1 MDMSTV
7 TLLATMMP
15 VEILLEKVESAI
27 SDYKINSTNETRD
40 ALVVALHMTLINV
53 MNDGKIENAEEMS
66 KRLSQME
73 NRQKLFEIPKN

>member
-1 MDMSTV
+1 MSTI

-15 VEILLEKVESAI
+15 IEILLEKVESAI
-27 SDYKINSTNETRD
+27 SDYKIDSTDANKT
-40 ALVVALHMTLINV
+40 ALVAALHMTLINV
-53 MNDGKIENAEEMS
+53 MNDGKVENAEEMS

>member
-1 MDMSTV
+1 MDMSTI

-15 VEILLEKVESAI
+15 IEILLEKVESAI
-27 SDYKINSTNETRD
+27 SDYKIDSTDANKT
-40 ALVVALHMTLINV
+40 ALVAALHMTLINV
-53 MNDGKIENAEEMS
+53 MNDGKVENAEEMS